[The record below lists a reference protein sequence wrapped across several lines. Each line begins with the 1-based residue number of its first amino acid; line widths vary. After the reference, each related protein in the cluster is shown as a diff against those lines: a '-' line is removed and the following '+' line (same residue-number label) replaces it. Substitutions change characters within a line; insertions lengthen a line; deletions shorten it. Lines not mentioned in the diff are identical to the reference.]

1 LYAGIQMSPD
11 EVVGSRDGCCHSI
24 AESTVDVP
32 IRLFCEV
39 SEWLNISDTAKKL
52 HQGQSNS

>member
-11 EVVGSRDGCCHSI
+11 EVVGSRDSCCHSI

-32 IRLFCEV
+32 IRLL
-39 SEWLNISDTAKKL
+39 WQISSARTVL
-52 HQGQSNS
+52 FSCPFS

>member
-1 LYAGIQMSPD
+1 MSPD

-32 IRLFCEV
+32 IRLF
-39 SEWLNISDTAKKL
+39 
-52 HQGQSNS
+52 